1 VIPAHNEEGTIKPC
15 LESIFREI
23 AGKNYATEI
32 IVVNNA
38 STDRTGEVARSVP
51 GVIVVDEPEKGL
63 VKARAAG
70 FKKSTGDL
78 IANVDAD
85 TMLPS
90 GWVDKVFREFSAHP
104 RLVCLSG
111 PYIYYDLSW
120 FTRIL
125 VKIFYTIGLFF
136 SGMNRLAFGSGAMV
150 QGGNFVCRRWALEK
164 IGGHNTAI
172 EFYGDDTDT
181 ARRLSKVGDVKW
193 TFKLPMYTSGR
204 RLKHEGIVRTG
215 TRYAVNFFWPIL
227 FGKPYTSA
235 YKDIRTI
242 EGNRREPPSPRG
254 SPPLA
259 SG

>member
-1 VIPAHNEEGTIKPC
+1 MPKNSVKLSFVIPAHNEESTIKPC

-23 AGKNYATEI
+23 AGKNYAIEI

-38 STDRTGEVARSVP
+38 STDRTGKVARSVP

-85 TMLPS
+85 TILPS
-90 GWVDKVFREFSAHP
+90 RWVEKVFREFSACS

-120 FTRIL
+120 LTKIL
-125 VKIFYTIGLFF
+125 VKIFYAIGLFF
-136 SGMNRLAFGSGAMV
+136 SGMNHLAFGSGAMV

-164 IGGHNTAI
+164 IGGFDTSI
-172 EFYGDDTDT
+172 DFYGEDTDI
-181 ARRLSKVGDVKW
+181 ARRLSKIGDVKW
-193 TFKLPMYTSGR
+193 TFGLPMYTSGR
-204 RLKHEGIVRTG
+204 RLREEGVLRTG
-215 TRYAVNFFWPIL
+215 ALYAINFFWVTVFKRP
-227 FGKPYTSA
+227 FSKTST
-235 YKDIRTI
+235 DVRT
-242 EGNRREPPSPRG
+242 SKTK
-254 SPPLA
+254 
-259 SG
+259 

>member
-1 VIPAHNEEGTIKPC
+1 MPKNTVKLSFVIPAHNEEGTIKPC

-90 GWVDKVFREFSAHP
+90 GWVDKVFREFSACS

-164 IGGHNTAI
+164 IGGFDTSI
-172 EFYGDDTDT
+172 EFYGEDTDI
-181 ARRLSKVGDVKW
+181 ARRLSKIGDVKW
-193 TFKLPMYTSGR
+193 TFKFPMYTSGR
-204 RLKHEGIVRTG
+204 RLRKEGVLKTG
-215 TRYAVNFFWPIL
+215 GRYALNFFWVTIFKRPFTI
-227 FGKPYTSA
+227 TSTDVRL
-235 YKDIRTI
+235 KKTK
-242 EGNRREPPSPRG
+242 
-254 SPPLA
+254 
-259 SG
+259 